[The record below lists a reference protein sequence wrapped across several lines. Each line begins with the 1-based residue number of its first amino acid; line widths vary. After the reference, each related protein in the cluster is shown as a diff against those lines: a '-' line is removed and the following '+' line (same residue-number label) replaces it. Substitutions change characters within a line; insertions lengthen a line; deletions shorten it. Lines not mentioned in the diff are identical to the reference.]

1 LDVDEIDLAG
11 ADLAVVVGPTASGK
25 TDLALALAEAR
36 GGEIIGA
43 DSVQVYRHFDVG
55 SGKPSKSDRT
65 RVPHHLVDVADPLEP
80 MDAASYAARASEA
93 VVDVRLRGRVPI
105 VCGGTFLWVRALL
118 YGLSSAPPADPALR
132 RRHAT
137 LAQEEGRAAL
147 HARLRAVD
155 PDAATRLDPN
165 DFVRVS
171 RALEVFELTG
181 RPLSQLQSE
190 HGFREP
196 RFKARLFGVGFT
208 AEELVA
214 RIAKRTERLLADGF
228 VDEVVELIRLGY
240 RDARAM
246 SSVGYRQVLD
256 CVEGRLAQGEL
267 APAINRATKVFARRQ
282 RTWLR
287 DEPVVWLRHGNTADR
302 VPSPT

>member
-1 LDVDEIDLAG
+1 LDVDELDLAG
-11 ADLAVVVGPTASGK
+11 ADVAVVVGPTASGK
-25 TDLALALAEAR
+25 SDLALALAEKA

-43 DSVQVYRHFDVG
+43 DSVQVYRYFDIG
-55 SGKPSKSDRT
+55 SGKPSKQDRE
-65 RVPHHLVDVADPLEP
+65 RVRHHLVDVADPLEP
-80 MDAASYAARASEA
+80 LDAASYAVRASEA
-93 VVDVRLRGRVPI
+93 LDDVRRRGKLPI
-105 VCGGTFLWVRALL
+105 VCGGTFLWVRALW

-132 RRHAT
+132 RQHASI
-137 LAQEEGRAAL
+137 ADQEGRPAL
-147 HARLRAVD
+147 HARLGAVD
-155 PDAATRLDPN
+155 PVAAARLDPN

-181 RPLSQLQSE
+181 RPLSLLQSE

-196 RFKARLFGVGFT
+196 RFRARLFGIGWT
-208 AEELVA
+208 AEQLVA
-214 RIAKRTERLLADGF
+214 RIARRTDRLLAAGF
-228 VDEVVELIRLGY
+228 VEEVVELVRLGY

-256 CVEGRLAQGEL
+256 YVEGRLSREDL

-287 DEPVVWLRHGNTADR
+287 EEPVVWLAGREPVER
-302 VPSPT
+302 

>member
-1 LDVDEIDLAG
+1 MDVDEIDLAG

-25 TDLALALAEAR
+25 SDLALALAEAR

-55 SGKPSKSDRT
+55 SGKPSKADLE
-65 RVPHHLVDVADPLEP
+65 RVRHHLVDVADPLQP

-93 VVDVRLRGRVPI
+93 VNDVLRRGKLPI

-118 YGLSSAPPADPALR
+118 YGLSEAPPADPAIR
-132 RRHAT
+132 HRHAS

-147 HARLRAVD
+147 HARLAVVD
-155 PDAATRLDPN
+155 PSAAARLEPN

-181 RPLSQLQSE
+181 RPLSLLQKE

-196 RFKARLFGVGFT
+196 RFKARLFGIHWT
-208 AEELVA
+208 ADELVT
-214 RIAKRTERLLADGF
+214 RIAARTERLLAAGF
-228 VDEVVELIRLGY
+228 VEEVVELVRLGY

-246 SSVGYRQVLD
+246 SSVGYRQALD
-256 CVEGRLAQGEL
+256 CVEGRLARDEL

-287 DEPVVWLRHGNTADR
+287 DEPVVWLR
-302 VPSPT
+302 

>member
-1 LDVDEIDLAG
+1 LDVDEIDLDG

-25 TDLALALAEAR
+25 SDLALRLAEAR

-55 SGKPSKSDRT
+55 SGKPSPRDRE
-65 RVPHHLVDVADPLEP
+65 RVRHHLVDVADPLEP
-80 MDAASYAARASEA
+80 LDAASYAARASEA
-93 VVDVRLRGRVPI
+93 VSDVRRRGKFPI

-118 YGLSSAPPADPALR
+118 YGLSSAPPADPAIR
-132 RRHAT
+132 RRHAN

-147 HARLRAVD
+147 HARLQAVD
-155 PDAATRLDPN
+155 PDAAARLEAN

-181 RPLSQLQSE
+181 RPLSLLQSE

-196 RFKARLFGVGFT
+196 RFKARLVGIGWT
-208 AEELVA
+208 AEELVT
-214 RIAKRTERLLADGF
+214 RIAQRTERMLADGLME
-228 VDEVVELIRLGY
+228 EVTELIRRGY

-256 CVEGRLAQGEL
+256 CVEGRLGREEL

-287 DEPVVWLRHGNTADR
+287 EEPVLWLR
-302 VPSPT
+302 

>member
-1 LDVDEIDLAG
+1 LDVDDIDLAD
-11 ADLAVVVGPTASGK
+11 AEVALVVGPTASGK
-25 TDLALALAEAR
+25 SELALALAEKK

-43 DSVQVYRHFDVG
+43 DSVQVYRHFDIG
-55 SGKPSKSDRT
+55 SGKPSQSDRQ
-65 RVPHHLVDVADPLEP
+65 RVPHHLIDVADPLAP
-80 MDAASYAARASEA
+80 LDAASYAARAGQVLE
-93 VVDVRLRGRVPI
+93 DVRRRKKLPI
-105 VCGGTFLWVRALL
+105 VCGGTFLWVRALW
-118 YGLSSAPPADPALR
+118 YGLSSAPPADPLVR

-147 HARLRAVD
+147 HARLAAVD
-155 PDAATRLDPN
+155 PAAAARLDAN

-181 RPLSQLQSE
+181 RPLSVLHSE

-196 RFKARLFGVGFT
+196 RFRARLFGIMWT
-208 AEELVA
+208 AEELEAKIA
-214 RIAKRTERLLADGF
+214 RRTDRLLAAGF
-228 VDEVVELIRLGY
+228 VEEVTGLVGLGY

-256 CVEGRLAQGEL
+256 HIEGRLSREEL

-287 DEPVVWLRHGNTADR
+287 DEPVMWLR
-302 VPSPT
+302 